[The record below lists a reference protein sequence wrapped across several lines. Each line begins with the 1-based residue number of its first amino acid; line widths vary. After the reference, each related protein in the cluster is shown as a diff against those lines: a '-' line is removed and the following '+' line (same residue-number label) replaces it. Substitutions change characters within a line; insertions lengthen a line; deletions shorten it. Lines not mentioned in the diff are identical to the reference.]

1 MGRRDPD
8 LGYRRHV
15 FQCTFLAHRFSKQG
29 ISEELIGKAIKKYNI
44 PREKL
49 VILTKCNFPLL
60 DDPSAGRFR
69 PEQANS
75 RDYIN
80 KKGRPPDAPYLRAGL
95 SRKHIFEA
103 LEASLKRLQMDYV
116 DVLQIHRY
124 DHDTPREE
132 TMKALHG
139 TSQQPT

>member
-1 MGRRDPD
+1 MP
-8 LGYRRHV
+8 
-15 FQCTFLAHRFSKQG
+15 RFSVQG
-29 ISEELIGKAIKKYNI
+29 ISEELIGKAIKKYDI

-49 VILTKCNFPLL
+49 IILTKCNFPIL
-60 DDPSAGRFR
+60 DDPYSGRFK
-69 PEQANS
+69 PEQASS
-75 RDYIN
+75 RDYVN
-80 KKGRPPDAPYLRAGL
+80 KKGPPAQTPLLIVGL

-116 DVLQIHRY
+116 DLLQIHRY

-139 TSQQPT
+139 TA